1 MLESERLWLEQLRA
15 ADAVVRESR
24 GPKVVAVVAN
34 SKDDAAYW
42 NARLEVTARELYNA
56 EAPTRVLGIAEA
68 QPLGN
73 LHGTI
78 AAWQQLDR
86 AHPGALASGGI
97 GLMSIAI
104 GKGTRLSPFTQALG
118 NRKAAFP
125 TPRRFQDPRA
135 GRVAISELANWAL
148 HATSARLADAGFRGL
163 VIKWGDEAI
172 VPDRVT
178 IPPGLDPA
186 ACDVIRFASAAE
198 PTDDL
203 AIHKEWLV
211 VDPASGALV
220 DEIPRQPLAEL
231 RERLAPLATRGQTV
245 SVNLGS
251 FCASTQFFA
260 ALALAFAEPL
270 AAGRRGTDWDPWF
283 WVAWCCAD
291 AAAWERERA
300 REAASSRTGLAQVE
314 DRTPDFFARVSDAK
328 ARFAAIH
335 GRPVRVGVV
344 DLGSTLWVDFGNH
357 AALCEHWNALR
368 APDGHGTVLRALYG
382 LPGMRDARGNLVAGG
397 RIEERADVR
406 DSVIVDAVIPG
417 GSVMRGGIVIGGS
430 YGRIAMPDGGAAIE
444 SRLEHLECGGPGA
457 VSFRS
462 IGGRLELGNGD
473 KHTTLALPDRRID
486 LRGSESIRD
495 YSGASYTDPVL
506 GNPIS
511 FEAAGRIMEAFRID
525 EIERMHAAQADRT
538 RA

>member
-1 MLESERLWLEQLRA
+1 MLDSERLWWEQLKA

-34 SKDDAAYW
+34 SANDAAYW
-42 NARLEVTARELYNA
+42 NDRLGITARELYNA
-56 EAPTRVLGIAEA
+56 DAPTRVLGIAEA

-86 AHPGALASGGI
+86 AHPGALRGGGI

-125 TPRRFQDPRA
+125 TPRRFRAADA

-163 VIKWGDEAI
+163 VVKWGDEAI

-178 IPPGLDPA
+178 IPPALALDT
-186 ACDVIRFASAAE
+186 CDVIRFASAAE
-198 PTDDL
+198 PTDEL

-211 VDPASGALV
+211 VDPATGVLV
-220 DEIPRQPLAEL
+220 DEIPRQSLGEL
-231 RERLAPLATRGQTV
+231 RERLAPFAERGQTV

-260 ALALAFAEPL
+260 ALAQAFAEPL

-291 AAAWERERA
+291 AAAWERERQ
-300 REAASSRTGLAQVE
+300 REAAAGRKGLAQVE
-314 DRTPDFFARVSDAK
+314 ERTPDFFARVTDAK
-328 ARFAAIH
+328 ARFSATH
-335 GRPVRVGVV
+335 GRPVKVGVV
-344 DLGSTLWVDFGNH
+344 DLGNTLWVDFGNH

-368 APDGHGTVLRALYG
+368 APGGHGAVLRALYG
-382 LPGMRDARGNLVAGG
+382 LPEMKDASGNILAGG

-417 GSVMRGGIVIGGS
+417 GSVVHGGIVIGGS

-444 SRLEHLECGGPGA
+444 SRLEHLACGGPAA

-462 IGGRLELGNGD
+462 IGNRLELGNGD
-473 KHTTLALPDRRID
+473 KHTSLALPDRTID

-511 FEAAGRIMEAFRID
+511 FESAGRIMEAFRID